1 MRFGVYSPSSPA
13 FTLKTRH
20 VALGVTR
27 CVFEGCVWFNTLRPS
42 SAVQG
47 GGPVSSSSERENGFC
62 SKQAVTPGPP
72 RPSGPYNL
80 ISSPRLQ
87 VTRSDAKRQR
97 STESW
102 VTQGWLG
109 QERPNRQPG
118 DPPKLL
124 SSAPRVLSLSPP
136 GPPINPPLRPRAP
149 PGAPG
154 PQGRLFWVGE
164 GCGEQETDALLTLSP
179 TFTSQTQSGELTRDR
194 LQGRQCRPS
203 GMSPFSQ
210 ATRDPSTSPG
220 QQ

>member
-27 CVFEGCVWFNTLRPS
+27 CVFEGCVWFNTLHPS

-149 PGAPG
+149 PGPLG
-154 PQGRLFWVGE
+154 PRDGCFGSGRVVGSRKQTRSSH
-164 GCGEQETDALLTLSP
+164 CPPRSLHKLS
-179 TFTSQTQSGELTRDR
+179 L
-194 LQGRQCRPS
+194 
-203 GMSPFSQ
+203 
-210 ATRDPSTSPG
+210 AN
-220 QQ
+220 

>member
-27 CVFEGCVWFNTLRPS
+27 CVFEGCMWFNTLHPS

-47 GGPVSSSSERENGFC
+47 GGPVSSSSERENAFC

-149 PGAPG
+149 RGGLWGAGNRRAPRTVPHVHFTNSVWRTNARSPPRTPVSPLGDVPIFTGDQG
-154 PQGRLFWVGE
+154 PQH
-164 GCGEQETDALLTLSP
+164 
-179 TFTSQTQSGELTRDR
+179 
-194 LQGRQCRPS
+194 
-203 GMSPFSQ
+203 
-210 ATRDPSTSPG
+210 
-220 QQ
+220 